1 MTTKR
6 SFSMRNKSEI
16 IKLNDSKAL
25 LHYWPTWADDYHDLI
40 DTLRQSPDKT
50 MTREELVTTL
60 WKESDLQDLQAASLR
75 TSQIISQL
83 KKLGFVETN

>member
-1 MTTKR
+1 
-6 SFSMRNKSEI
+6 MRNKSEI

-25 LHYWPTWADDYHDLI
+25 LNYWPTWADDYHDLI
-40 DTLRQSPDKT
+40 DTLRQSTDKT